1 MGTFLID
8 GRLYAF
14 MVNNGAANLGRH
26 RDTVNKL
33 NVFPIPDGD
42 TGDNMFLTIRSG
54 AVAAGEGGEEL
65 GETSKKISGG
75 MLPGAHGNSG
85 VILSRIFYGIAAGLA
100 GASSVNVEQFAAAM
114 KRGVEE
120 AYRAVDD
127 PVEGTILTVY
137 RDAVE
142 KANRVAGPGAGFEE
156 YFEAFVEEAK
166 RSLERTPD
174 LLAMLK
180 EAGVVDSGGAGLL
193 YIAEGM
199 QDAILGKK
207 IEYAQG
213 VPETAPVLDFSAFDE
228 NSVLEFGYCTEFILR
243 LTRSKINPDTFDEKE
258 LFDWLRANGESVVCF
273 RDGTLVKVH
282 VHTFTPGDVLSHVQ
296 RYGEFLSVKVENMSL
311 QHNENFE
318 GGNPDSSEEDEGVR
332 LRLDTRKKAGIVTVA
347 NGRGIREMFESLGCD
362 AVIEGG
368 QSMNPSAGDFI
379 DAFRKINADVIYV
392 FPNNSNI
399 ILAAKQAAEL
409 YRGSNIVVIP
419 SKTVGEGYAAV
430 SMLEFGECAPD
441 EILAQAEEIMSS
453 VDTGF
458 VSRASR
464 DASGEVEVK
473 TGDYIGFHGKNILC
487 DNPSRA
493 DAAKLLLDGMDAGS
507 RDVVIILRGVDAPED
522 ECEAIAAELSKKYP
536 RTEIIPTFGGQP
548 VHDYVFV
555 LE

>member
-65 GETSKKISGG
+65 GETSKKVSGG

-100 GASSVNVEQFAAAM
+100 GSSSVNVEQFAAAM

-142 KANRVAGPGAGFEE
+142 TANRIAGPGAGFEE

-174 LLAMLK
+174 LLDMLK

-213 VPETAPVLDFSAFDE
+213 APAAAPALDFSAFDE

-243 LTRSKINPDTFDEKE
+243 LTRSKVDPDLFDESE
-258 LFDWLRANGESVVCF
+258 LFDWIRANGESVVCF
-273 RDGTLVKVH
+273 RDETLIKVH
-282 VHTFTPGDVLSHVQ
+282 VHTFTPGDILSHVQ
-296 RYGEFLSVKVENMSL
+296 KYGEFLSVKVENMSL

-318 GGNPDSSEEDEGVR
+318 GGDPGSAEEDDGVR
-332 LRLDTRKKAGIVTVA
+332 LHLDTRKPAGIVTVA

-409 YRGSNIVVIP
+409 YRGSKIVVLP

-430 SMLEFGECAPD
+430 SMLDFGEYGPD
-441 EILAQAEEIMSS
+441 EILSQAEEIMSA

-487 DNPSRA
+487 DSPSRA
-493 DAAKLLLDGMDAGS
+493 DAAKRLLEGMDAGS
-507 RDVVIILRGVDAPED
+507 RDVVIILRGQDVPEE
-522 ECEAIAAELSKKYP
+522 ECEELSSFLEKKYP
-536 RTEIIPTFGGQP
+536 MSEIIPTFGGQP
-548 VHDYVFV
+548 VHDYIFV

>member
-213 VPETAPVLDFSAFDE
+213 VPEAAPVLDFSAFDE

-311 QHNENFE
+311 QHNEHFE
-318 GGNPDSSEEDEGVR
+318 GGNPDSSEEDDGVR
-332 LRLDTRKKAGIVTVA
+332 LRLDTRKKAGIVT
-347 NGRGIREMFESLGCD
+347 
-362 AVIEGG
+362 
-368 QSMNPSAGDFI
+368 
-379 DAFRKINADVIYV
+379 
-392 FPNNSNI
+392 
-399 ILAAKQAAEL
+399 
-409 YRGSNIVVIP
+409 
-419 SKTVGEGYAAV
+419 
-430 SMLEFGECAPD
+430 
-441 EILAQAEEIMSS
+441 
-453 VDTGF
+453 
-458 VSRASR
+458 
-464 DASGEVEVK
+464 
-473 TGDYIGFHGKNILC
+473 
-487 DNPSRA
+487 
-493 DAAKLLLDGMDAGS
+493 
-507 RDVVIILRGVDAPED
+507 
-522 ECEAIAAELSKKYP
+522 
-536 RTEIIPTFGGQP
+536 
-548 VHDYVFV
+548 
-555 LE
+555 